1 MGGAAAPR
9 MWAALSLGWAL
20 GEAHPWA
27 PGGAGGTFGLSH
39 GHGLLDPPAV
49 GVPSGGQGRAPRRKT
64 APSAVLTRRGSPES
78 KASGRSWAPGSQ
90 TLMGPMAEAS
100 WY

>member
-1 MGGAAAPR
+1 MGCGLLDPQLWR
-9 MWAALSLGWAL
+9 S
-20 GEAHPWA
+20 
-27 PGGAGGTFGLSH
+27 PGGAGGTGQGTEEEDSPGRRRQMLC
-39 GHGLLDPPAV
+39 GLL
-49 GVPSGGQGRAPRRKT
+49 QGRPREG
-64 APSAVLTRRGSPES
+64 PPPAVLTRRGSPEL